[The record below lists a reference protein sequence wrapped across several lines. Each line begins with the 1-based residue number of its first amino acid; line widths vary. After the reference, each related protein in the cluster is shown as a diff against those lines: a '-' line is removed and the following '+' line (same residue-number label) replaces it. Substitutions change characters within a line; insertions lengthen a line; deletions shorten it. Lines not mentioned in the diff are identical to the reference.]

1 MGLERDGED
10 QLEQS
15 CEKLRS
21 ITWSQGG
28 EKYSTRNK
36 KKEATLA
43 GFVTPCVEF
52 AFLDT
57 SMKERRDGKTRKKT

>member
-1 MGLERDGED
+1 MLENDGED

-21 ITWSQGG
+21 ITWSQVG
-28 EKYSTRNK
+28 EKYCKHN

-43 GFVTPCVEF
+43 GFVTTYVECVPS
-52 AFLDT
+52 DT
-57 SMKERRDGKTRKKT
+57 SLKERIDGKTRKKR